1 MWYLF
6 TIGKSGFFYL
16 NRVLTFFHVSLFLT
30 IKAITFDFWAT
41 LYQSKTIDYTKR
53 LFRLKEA
60 VEQYS
65 GDTFEPEQ
73 FQAAVSVARE
83 TWGQTWREEYRTL
96 TASEW
101 LGIMLNELGI
111 SLAPAHLFE
120 IKTSL
125 ENSVL
130 ADLPTPVPEARTVLS
145 DLSAS
150 YQLAIISDTGLTPG
164 RVLCKVL
171 EKDNLIDYFAH
182 LTFSDEVGR
191 SKPHPQVFL
200 TTLDALGVRPQE
212 AVHVGDLLRTDIAG
226 AQRVGMRA
234 VQYIGVSQ
242 DTGATLPTLSEK
254 IIPEGVIKNLA
265 ELAPMLQRWH
275 GDTGN

>member
-1 MWYLF
+1 
-6 TIGKSGFFYL
+6 
-16 NRVLTFFHVSLFLT
+16 LT
-30 IKAITFDFWAT
+30 IKAITFDFWST

-53 LFRLKEA
+53 LFQLKEV
-60 VEQYS
+60 VEQHS
-65 GDTFEPEQ
+65 GDTFDLEQ
-73 FQAAVSVARE
+73 FQAAVGVARE
-83 TWGQTWREEYRTL
+83 TWKQTWQEEYRTL

-101 LGIMLNELGI
+101 LGIMLDELGT
-111 SLAPAHLFE
+111 SLAPEYLFE
-120 IKTSL
+120 IKTNL

-130 ADLPTPVPEARTVLS
+130 GDLPIPVPEARTVLS
-145 DLSAS
+145 DLSVD

-171 EKDNLIDYFAH
+171 EKDNLIGYFVH

-200 TTLDALGVRPQE
+200 TTLDTLGARPQE

-226 AQRVGMRA
+226 AQNVGMRA

-242 DTGATLPTLSEK
+242 DTGATHPTSPETK
-254 IIPEGVIKNLA
+254 IIPDGVIKNLA
-265 ELAPMLQRWH
+265 ELAPLLQSW
-275 GDTGN
+275 GDKSAS